1 MKRVF
6 LSLAFATLILSSAI
20 AADNQPSY
28 AAKQAFE
35 KEFIGIKEVKWQ
47 EMSKRNGIYVAS
59 FVFNSETLQAI
70 FTEEGEFL
78 GTTRAINKEQLPI
91 LVLKELNN
99 NYTNNTIINIY
110 EHSAPEGLNFYI
122 TVSDE
127 KGEQLLKATG
137 NGQITT
143 HKRSKK

>member
-35 KEFIGIKEVKWQ
+35 KEFAGIKEVKWQ

-143 HKRSKK
+143 HKRSKR